1 MGTYSKKALLNAAA
15 LGAFAVGTALVL
27 GITFTAT
34 REPIAE
40 SQRLAEEKA
49 LLEVIG
55 SQPFDNDLIS
65 DQIQLTADMAAQLN
79 TEANARVIRNNG
91 NIIGFILPAVAPDG
105 YSGNIGLLVGID
117 IQGSLLGVRVVEHR
131 ETPGLGDKVDTQ
143 KSDWILQFTGLSL
156 ENPDENQWFV
166 RKDGG
171 QFDAFTGATI
181 TPRAVVNM
189 IKTTLVNYR
198 NHAEELIQQ
207 ARASETSTEDNMEA
221 ETSGD
226 E

>member
-1 MGTYSKKALLNAAA
+1 METYSKKVLLNATA

-49 LLEVIG
+49 LLAVIG
-55 SQPFDNDLIS
+55 DQPYDNDLIN
-65 DQIQLTADMAAQLN
+65 DQIQLSPDMAAQLN

-91 NIIGFILPAVAPDG
+91 TILGFILPAVAPDG
-105 YSGNIGLLVGID
+105 YSGNIGMLVGMD
-117 IQGSLLGVRVVEHR
+117 TQGNLLGVRVVEHR

-189 IKTTLVNYR
+189 IKTTLVNFR
-198 NHAEELIQQ
+198 DNTDELIKL
-207 ARASETSTEDNMEA
+207 ANESETSIENNVEA
-221 ETSGD
+221 EASVN
-226 E
+226 

>member
-1 MGTYSKKALLNAAA
+1 MKTYSKKALLNAGA
-15 LGAFAVGTALVL
+15 LGAFAIGTALVL

-55 SQPFDNDLIS
+55 NQSFDNDLIS

-105 YSGNIGLLVGID
+105 YSGDIGLLVGID
-117 IQGSLLGVRVVEHR
+117 IQGNLLGVRVVEHR

-143 KSDWILQFTGLSL
+143 KSDWILQFAGLSL

-189 IKTTLVNYR
+189 IKTTLVNFR

-207 ARASETSTEDNMEA
+207 ARASETSTVDNMEA

>member
-1 MGTYSKKALLNAAA
+1 METYSKKALLNAAA

-49 LLEVIG
+49 LLAVIG
-55 SQPFDNDLIS
+55 DQPYDNDLIN
-65 DQIQLTADMAAQLN
+65 DQIQLSPDMAAQLN

-91 NIIGFILPAVAPDG
+91 TILGFILPAVAPDG
-105 YSGNIGLLVGID
+105 YSGNIGMLVGMD
-117 IQGSLLGVRVVEHR
+117 TQGNLLGVRVVEHR

-181 TPRAVVNM
+181 TPRALVNM
-189 IKTTLVNYR
+189 IKTTLVNFR
-198 NHAEELIQQ
+198 DNTDELIKL
-207 ARASETSTEDNMEA
+207 ANESETSIENNVEA
-221 ETSGD
+221 EASVN
-226 E
+226 

>member
-1 MGTYSKKALLNAAA
+1 MGTYSQKALLNAAA

-55 SQPFDNDLIS
+55 DQSFDNDLIS
-65 DQIQLTADMAAQLN
+65 DQIQLKQDMAAQLN
-79 TEANARVIRNNG
+79 TQANARVIRNNG
-91 NIIGFILPAVAPDG
+91 DVIGFILPAIAPDG
-105 YSGNIGLLVGID
+105 YSGNISLLVGID
-117 IQGSLLGVRVVEHR
+117 TQGNLLGVRVVEHR
-131 ETPGLGDKVDTQ
+131 ETPGLGDKVGTQ

-156 ENPDENQWFV
+156 KNPEESQWFV

-189 IKTTLVNYR
+189 IKTTLVNFR
-198 NHAEELIQQ
+198 DHTDELIQL
-207 ARASETSTEDNMEA
+207 AHKSETSIENDLEA
-221 ETSGD
+221 EASVD
-226 E
+226 

>member
-1 MGTYSKKALLNAAA
+1 METYSKKALLNATA

-49 LLEVIG
+49 LLAVIG
-55 SQPFDNDLIS
+55 DQPYDNDLIN
-65 DQIQLTADMAAQLN
+65 DQIQLSPDMAAQLN

-91 NIIGFILPAVAPDG
+91 TILGFILPAVAPDG
-105 YSGNIGLLVGID
+105 YSGNIGMLVGMD
-117 IQGSLLGVRVVEHR
+117 TQGNLLGVRVVEHR

-189 IKTTLVNYR
+189 IKTTLVNFR
-198 NHAEELIQQ
+198 DNTDELIKL
-207 ARASETSTEDNMEA
+207 ANESETSIENNVEA
-221 ETSGD
+221 EASVN
-226 E
+226 

>member
-1 MGTYSKKALLNAAA
+1 METYSKKALLNATA

-49 LLEVIG
+49 LLAVIG
-55 SQPFDNDLIS
+55 DQPYDNDLIN
-65 DQIQLTADMAAQLN
+65 DQIQLSPDMAAQLN

-91 NIIGFILPAVAPDG
+91 TILGFILPAVAPDG
-105 YSGNIGLLVGID
+105 YSGNIGMLVGMD
-117 IQGSLLGVRVVEHR
+117 TQGNLLGVRVVEHR

-181 TPRAVVNM
+181 TPRALVNM
-189 IKTTLVNYR
+189 IKTTLVNFR
-198 NHAEELIQQ
+198 DNTDELIKL
-207 ARASETSTEDNMEA
+207 ANESETSIENNVEA
-221 ETSGD
+221 EASVN
-226 E
+226 

>member
-1 MGTYSKKALLNAAA
+1 METYSKKALLNAAA

-40 SQRLAEEKA
+40 SRRLAEEKA
-49 LLEVIG
+49 LLAVIG
-55 SQPFDNDLIS
+55 DQPYDNDLIN
-65 DQIQLTADMAAQLN
+65 DQIQLSPDMAAQLN

-91 NIIGFILPAVAPDG
+91 TILGFILPAVAPDG
-105 YSGNIGLLVGID
+105 YSGNIGMLVGMD
-117 IQGSLLGVRVVEHR
+117 TQGNLLGVRVVEHR

-189 IKTTLVNYR
+189 IKTTLVNFR
-198 NHAEELIQQ
+198 DNTDELIKL
-207 ARASETSTEDNMEA
+207 ANESETSIENNVEA
-221 ETSGD
+221 EASVN
-226 E
+226 

>member
-1 MGTYSKKALLNAAA
+1 
-15 LGAFAVGTALVL
+15 
-27 GITFTAT
+27 
-34 REPIAE
+34 
-40 SQRLAEEKA
+40 
-49 LLEVIG
+49 
-55 SQPFDNDLIS
+55 
-65 DQIQLTADMAAQLN
+65 MAAQLN

-91 NIIGFILPAVAPDG
+91 TILGFILPAVAPDG
-105 YSGNIGLLVGID
+105 YSGNIGMLVGMD
-117 IQGSLLGVRVVEHR
+117 TQGNLLGVRVVEHR

-189 IKTTLVNYR
+189 IKTTLVNFR
-198 NHAEELIQQ
+198 DNTDELIKL
-207 ARASETSTEDNMEA
+207 ANESETSIENNVEA
-221 ETSGD
+221 EASVN
-226 E
+226 

>member
-1 MGTYSKKALLNAAA
+1 METYSKKALLNAAA

-49 LLEVIG
+49 LLAVIG
-55 SQPFDNDLIS
+55 DQPYDNDLIN
-65 DQIQLTADMAAQLN
+65 DQIQLSPDMAAQLN

-91 NIIGFILPAVAPDG
+91 TILGFILPAVAPDG
-105 YSGNIGLLVGID
+105 YSGNIGMLVGMD
-117 IQGSLLGVRVVEHR
+117 TQGNLLGVRVVEHR

-189 IKTTLVNYR
+189 IKTTLVNFR
-198 NHAEELIQQ
+198 DNTDELIKL
-207 ARASETSTEDNMEA
+207 ANESETSIENNVEA
-221 ETSGD
+221 EASVN
-226 E
+226 

>member
-1 MGTYSKKALLNAAA
+1 METYSKKALLNAAA

-49 LLEVIG
+49 LLAVIG
-55 SQPFDNDLIS
+55 DQPYDNDLIN
-65 DQIQLTADMAAQLN
+65 DQIQLSPDMAAQLN

-91 NIIGFILPAVAPDG
+91 TILGFILPAVAPDG
-105 YSGNIGLLVGID
+105 YSGNIGMLVGMD
-117 IQGSLLGVRVVEHR
+117 TQGNLLGVRVVEHR

-189 IKTTLVNYR
+189 IKTTLVNFR
-198 NHAEELIQQ
+198 DNTDELIKL
-207 ARASETSTEDNMEA
+207 ANDSETSIENNVEA
-221 ETSGD
+221 EASVN
-226 E
+226 